1 MDRWGLEIK
10 HLETDSSHPFSVGMQ
25 GASAGLVFRAVRY
38 VIGKPTPLLKSSRG
52 LGGVVAS
59 TPCSHAASCAPA
71 RASFITLI
79 SQTNYMN

>member
-52 LGGVVAS
+52 LGGGLWH
-59 TPCSHAASCAPA
+59 PPRAATL
-71 RASFITLI
+71 RAVPQLVRPSSL
-79 SQTNYMN
+79 